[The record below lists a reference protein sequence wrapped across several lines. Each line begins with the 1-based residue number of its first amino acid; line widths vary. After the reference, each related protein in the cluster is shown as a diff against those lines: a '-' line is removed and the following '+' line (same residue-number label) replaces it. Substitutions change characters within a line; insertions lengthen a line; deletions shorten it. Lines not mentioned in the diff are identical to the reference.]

1 MNICFKFEVGP
12 ETYQMATYEWIGQE
26 HPLNAPK
33 FYCFIE
39 DWDRQKGAEG
49 HLKCRSAN
57 FRNATILDWNGI
69 SHAAT
74 VENFTK
80 VEGGE
85 DKFACNK
92 VKQEQCK
99 TNCNTEIFMATGGA
113 L

>member
-1 MNICFKFEVGP
+1 MFKFIIGS
-12 ETYQMATYEWIGQE
+12 ETYQMATYEWIGPE

-57 FRNATILDWNGI
+57 FKDAKIFDCNGI
-69 SHAAT
+69 SHAAK